1 MKVLR
6 SEKQNVKTYNMYRLL
21 YYLDK
26 LCNRIMSN
34 LSMYISNY
42 RVYFMICSSV
52 NICAEKSLIGMTLP
66 VGLTLEL
73 LERNGAI
80 SSLFVAN

>member
-1 MKVLR
+1 
-6 SEKQNVKTYNMYRLL
+6 
-21 YYLDK
+21 
-26 LCNRIMSN
+26 
-34 LSMYISNY
+34 MYISNY